1 MFDFLSGFMPR
12 KLKDLFRW
20 CEYLYY
26 NSTHIYA
33 AGKKLADYVITDL
46 AFETDNDAAKQKY
59 MDLAEQ
65 PNIRLKGLLKIA
77 ALDKLVYGNGFYSVY
92 FPVSRMA
99 TCPKC
104 KTATSLKVV
113 TFKYDAKKKRFTIPC
128 PGCDQKY
135 SRTLDQ
141 VSDKSIARADNATII
156 RWDPKLIDIDYNP
169 ITGERQYYHN
179 VPGYVRKK
187 VENSDNL
194 FIASMPKSFL
204 KAIADDYVIKLDS
217 ENLFH
222 LKVDAPSGIDP
233 QWGFPPLAATLKKF
247 YYAAVLRKANEAIAL
262 DYVVP
267 FRVLHPAPSSGSG
280 DPVQMISMSNWVSNT
295 RNEIR
300 RWRKDPLHIMMS
312 PVALAVSQMGG
323 QGRALMTLQEVQQ
336 VEDDIIASMGI
347 PREFLYG
354 GMTFTGSSVT
364 LRMLENQLLNDAAQL
379 NELANWVLNRC
390 GQKLR
395 WAPIKVKLTPFKFI
409 DDVQQKN
416 LELQANAQYNYLS
429 TTSIAQMFSR
439 DLQKERKQQLEETLD
454 QLKHE
459 ATLNQKSNEL
469 QNSLAAQA
477 QAAQMDT
484 MGGGGMTYDQQAV
497 IGNADMIVDDLMNME
512 HGQRKSMLS
521 SLQAEDYVLY
531 SVVIQRL
538 EEAQLQMKNEAAA
551 QYGVDA
557 PA

>member
-46 AFETDNDAAKQKY
+46 VYETDNDALKKKY
-59 MDLAEQ
+59 EDLAER
-65 PNIRLKGLLKIA
+65 PNVRLKGLLKIA

-92 FPVSRMA
+92 FPVSRM
-99 TCPKC
+99 TSCPRC
-104 KTATSLKVV
+104 KTTVNLKKVG
-113 TFKYDAKKKRFTIPC
+113 FKYDAKKKRFTLTC
-128 PGCDQKY
+128 PGCDRKY

-141 VSDKSIARADNATII
+141 VLDKSIARADNVTII

-169 ITGERQYYHN
+169 VTGEREYYHN

-187 VENSDNL
+187 VENSDHL
-194 FIASMPKSFL
+194 FIATMPKSFL
-204 KAIADDYVIKLDS
+204 EAIANDKVIKLDG

-379 NELANWVLNRC
+379 NELANWVLKRC
-390 GQKLR
+390 GQQLR
-395 WAPIKVKLTPFKFI
+395 WDPVKVKLTPFKFI
-409 DDVQQKN
+409 DDVQQKS
-416 LELQANAQYNYLS
+416 LELQADAQYGHLS
-429 TTSIAQMFSR
+429 ATSVAEMFSR
-439 DLQKERKQQLEETLD
+439 DIKKERKQKLEETLD
-454 QLKHE
+454 QIKHDSILE
-459 ATLNQKSNEL
+459 QKANEL
-469 QNSLAAQA
+469 TQSLAAQA
-477 QAAQMDT
+477 QAAQMESMDSS
-484 MGGGGMTYDQQAV
+484 GMNYDQQAV
-497 IGNADMIVDDLMNME
+497 IGNADQIAMQLMEMD
-512 HGQRKSMLS
+512 HGMRKSQLS

-538 EEAQLQMKNEAAA
+538 EEMQLQQKNDAMA
-551 QYGVDA
+551 QAQGA
-557 PA
+557 PM

>member
-33 AGKKLADYVITDL
+33 AGKKLADYVITEL
-46 AFETDNDAAKQKY
+46 SYESDNDALKQKY
-59 MDLAEQ
+59 QALAER
-65 PNIRLKGLLKIA
+65 PNVRLMGLLKIA

-92 FPVSRMA
+92 FPVNRMA

-104 KTATSLKVV
+104 KTSVNLKSVK
-113 TFKYDAKKKRFTIPC
+113 FKYDAKKTRFTIPC
-128 PGCDQKY
+128 PACDRKY
-135 SRTLDQ
+135 SRTLKQ
-141 VSDKSIARADNATII
+141 VSDKSIAREDNVTII

-169 ITGERQYYHN
+169 ITGEREYYHN

-194 FIASMPKSFL
+194 FIATMPKSFL
-204 KAIADDYVIKLDS
+204 EAIAEDYVIKLDS

-295 RNEIR
+295 REEIR

-364 LRMLENQLLNDAAQL
+364 LRMLENQLLNDAMQL

-395 WAPIKVKLTPFKFI
+395 WDPIKVKLTPFKFI
-409 DDVQQKN
+409 DDVQQKS
-416 LELQANAQYNYLS
+416 LELQANAQYQHLS
-429 TTSIAQMFSR
+429 PTSMAQMFSR
-439 DLQKERKQQLEETLD
+439 DLVKERKQTIEDTLD
-454 QLKHE
+454 QMRHDALLERK
-459 ATLNQKSNEL
+459 TREL
-469 QNSLAAQA
+469 EQSLAQQAEAQ
-477 QAAQMDT
+477 QLET
-484 MGGGGMTYDQQAV
+484 MGGAGLSYDQQAV
-497 IGNADMIVDDLMNME
+497 IGEADKIVEELTDVE
-512 HGQRKSMLS
+512 YGQRKSYLS

-538 EEAQLQMKNEAAA
+538 EEAQLQQTN
-551 QYGVDA
+551 DA
-557 PA
+557 KMQMQEQGM